1 MSVRTTIATPIPEG
15 ATRYLSFTVT
25 DVDEVTPL
33 ANADSILLSLLVTV
47 FNEPSRAVINSR
59 TAQSILNTNG
69 GTVSSAGVVTL
80 RLDPADTAILGSK
93 SEARVA
99 SLVWTWG
106 SPLKT
111 GRHEVAF
118 TVADLALVP

>member
-1 MSVRTTIATPIPEG
+1 MSVRTIITTPIPEA
-15 ATRYLSFTVT
+15 ATRYIGFTIT
-25 DVDEVTPL
+25 DVDGVTPL
-33 ANADSILLSLLVTV
+33 ANADSILLSLAVTLY
-47 FNEPSRAVINSR
+47 NEPSRAVINSR
-59 TAQSILNTNG
+59 TAQSVLNTNG
-69 GTVSSAGVVTL
+69 GTVDAAGKVTL

-99 SLVWTWG
+99 SFVWTWG
-106 SPLKT
+106 NPLKT

>member
-1 MSVRTTIATPIPEG
+1 MPARTTIVEPIPEG
-15 ATRYLSFTVT
+15 ATRYISFTVT
-25 DVDEVTPL
+25 DIDGVTPL

-99 SLVWTWG
+99 SFAWTWNN
-106 SPLKT
+106 PLCT
-111 GRHEVAF
+111 GRHEIAF

>member
-1 MSVRTTIATPIPEG
+1 MPARTTIVEPIPEG
-15 ATRYLSFTVT
+15 ATRYISFTVT
-25 DVDEVTPL
+25 DIDGVTPL

-99 SLVWTWG
+99 SFVWTWNN
-106 SPLKT
+106 PPCT